1 MKRTFVFFS
10 VALLGAFLLS
20 SCSEKSKVTIF
31 DGELTWPS
39 IMRGECWNATD
50 NDGNVVFWAPHFQ
63 TEIGNSLRGLM
74 VNIYTCEPGEYSGIY
89 DAKTDKWSTDI
100 IKTVYLT
107 VDYDGKA
114 YPTWKGQSATITIHS
129 YDKKT
134 KTIDA
139 TLEAIV
145 VMEGSTNSRKILVD
159 LQNYKI
165 AK

>member
-1 MKRTFVFFS
+1 MKRTFVLLS
-10 VALLGAFLLS
+10 VALLGAISLS
-20 SCSEKSKVTIF
+20 SCSEKGKVTVF

-39 IMRGECWNATD
+39 IKTNECWNGTD
-50 NDGNVVFWAPHFQ
+50 NDGNIVMWAPSFY
-63 TEIGNSLRGLM
+63 TEVGNSLRG
-74 VNIYTCEPGEYSGIY
+74 VVFSIWTCEPGVYSGIY
-89 DAKTDKWSTDI
+89 DTKTEKWSTDM
-100 IKTVYLT
+100 IKTVYMT

-114 YPTWKGQSATITIHS
+114 YPKWNGQSATITIHS

-134 KTIDA
+134 KTINA

-159 LQNYKI
+159 MQNIKI